1 MTDRNA
7 AEALRGTEL
16 FVPRERLPEP
26 EDDEVYVHDLIGLP
40 VHLRDGS
47 LLGEIVD
54 VADYGAGDLI
64 DVKVEGRKDTVL
76 IPFADQ
82 YVLETAEDR
91 IVVDLPDGFLDT
103 QAKREDEE
111 R

>member
-1 MTDRNA
+1 
-7 AEALRGTEL
+7 
-16 FVPRERLPEP
+16 
-26 EDDEVYVHDLIGLP
+26 
-40 VHLRDGS
+40 
-47 LLGEIVD
+47 
-54 VADYGAGDLI
+54 VADYGAGALI

-91 IVVDLPDGFLDT
+91 IVVDLPEGFLDT